1 MSEEAYQR
9 VLAGIPGLPGRCR
22 ELPGRRRELL
32 ARRREPLAG
41 RRELL
46 GTHRAARAG
55 LLGDGEQPAM
65 PSR

>member
-22 ELPGRRRELL
+22 ELLARRRELL

-46 GTHRAARAG
+46 APTGRHGQGSSATASSQRCRAG
-55 LLGDGEQPAM
+55 
-65 PSR
+65 